1 MSPAPNLTARIEHYH
16 SPAVRDLAW
25 AILSPTLIVT
35 PDASQHNTPAWYE
48 QAFRAIEPHLQE
60 LDQDDSAL
68 LQHLTTPATPRLGI
82 WFERLW
88 SYWLQHNGRY
98 ELLAANLQVKQD
110 EKTRGEFDL
119 IVRDQRADEIEH
131 WELAIKFYLGMP
143 PLHHANH
150 WFGPNQ
156 QDRLDLKFQ
165 HLVERQLPLS
175 QTHAGQQV
183 CADHGWT
190 IARRRLI
197 SKGRLYLPGV
207 EISSLPPLPKC
218 IDTHALLGHWLTQQE
233 FQRAAR
239 HFPAATYRHLDKSE
253 WMVSQARQS
262 TSFSDILSQVQ
273 QLYPVQLQVDGWHE
287 KSLRLFVVPDNWP
300 QQAQTTLLT

>member
-1 MSPAPNLTARIEHYH
+1 MSPAPNLTTRIEHFR

-25 AILSPTLIVT
+25 AILSPTLIAA
-35 PDASQHNTPAWYE
+35 PDASQHTTPAWYE
-48 QAFRAIEPHLQE
+48 QAFLAIESHLHE
-60 LDQDDSAL
+60 LDKDDSKL
-68 LQHLTTPATPRLGI
+68 VQHLTTPATPRLGI

-110 EKTRGEFDL
+110 EKTRGEFDF
-119 IVRDQRADEIEH
+119 IVRDSHADEIEH
-131 WELAIKFYLGMP
+131 WELAIKFYLGIP
-143 PLHHANH
+143 PLHSANH
-150 WFGPNQ
+150 WFGPNL

-175 QTHAGQQV
+175 QSHAGQQI
-183 CADHGWT
+183 CAERGWT
-190 IARRRLI
+190 VKRRRLI
-197 SKGRLYLPGV
+197 SKGRLYLPGM
-207 EISSLPPLPKC
+207 ETESHPPLPKC

-239 HFPAATYRHLDKSE
+239 PFPAAAYRHLTKSE

-262 TSFSDILSQVQ
+262 VSFSNILSQVQ
-273 QLYPVQLQVDGWHE
+273 QSYPVQIQVEGWGE
-287 KSLRLFVVPDNWP
+287 QALRLFVV
-300 QQAQTTLLT
+300 

>member
-1 MSPAPNLTARIEHYH
+1 MSPLPNLTAQIEQYN

-25 AILSPTLIVT
+25 AILSPTLIVA
-35 PDASQHNTPAWYE
+35 PDSSQHSTSAWYE
-48 QAFRAIEPHLQE
+48 QAFLAIEPHLHE
-60 LDQDDSAL
+60 LDKDDSAL
-68 LQHLTTPATPRLGI
+68 VQHLTTPATPRLGI

-110 EKTRGEFDL
+110 EKTRGEFDF
-119 IVRDQRADEIEH
+119 IVRDQHADEIEH
-131 WELAIKFYLGMP
+131 WELAIKFYLGIP

-150 WFGPNQ
+150 WFGPNL

-175 QTHAGQQV
+175 QIHAGQQV
-183 CADHGWT
+183 CAEQGWT

-207 EISSLPPLPKC
+207 ETGTHPPLPKC
-218 IDTHALLGHWLTQQE
+218 IDTHALLGHWLTQQD
-233 FQRAAR
+233 FRRKAR
-239 HFPAATYRHLDKSE
+239 QFPAATYRHLDKSE
-253 WMVSQARQS
+253 WMVSQARQFV
-262 TSFSDILSQVQ
+262 SFSDISSQVQ
-273 QLYPVQLQVDGWHE
+273 QPHPVQLQVDGWHE
-287 KSLRLFVVPDNWP
+287 KSLRLFVVPDSWP
-300 QQAQTTLLT
+300 QQAQTTRLT